1 MRRDWAARS
10 LAFPFAAFAG
20 ICPTPRVGR
29 FELETAMADKT
40 PPVTNPSADVGEYL
54 ALVVGE
60 TGTLQ
65 EAMGGYRIA
74 VHHTGAFPWDE
85 VFKVLLYR
93 DFRVFVTRRKA
104 DLFIEA
110 QP

>member
-1 MRRDWAARS
+1 
-10 LAFPFAAFAG
+10 
-20 ICPTPRVGR
+20 
-29 FELETAMADKT
+29 MADKT
-40 PPVTNPSADVGEYL
+40 PPVINPSVDVGEYL
-54 ALVVGE
+54 AHLVGE

-65 EAMGGYRIA
+65 ESMGGYRIA
-74 VHHTGAFPWDE
+74 VHHTRMFPWDD

-93 DFRVFVTRRKA
+93 DFRVYVTRKKA